1 MEILELR
8 NRVDRQLQEQFRRR
22 RPDDPAV
29 NLRKTLVDELIQLDE
44 EGCEVEAITAEVLAA
59 DALSMDVATAEAYLT
74 RLEGLPMRSDFQY
87 EEPSDLAGIQAGR
100 PARRAVPAADVS
112 DYKRRL
118 RGAWIGRCAGCTL
131 GKPVEGWSR
140 AEIRELLDAA
150 DIGNLRFYVPYLE
163 PNPTGRAWHPSA
175 VY

>member
-1 MEILELR
+1 MGILELR

-59 DALSMDVATAEAYLT
+59 DVLSMDVTTTETYLA
-74 RLEGLPMRSDFQY
+74 RLDGLPLRSDFHF
-87 EEPSDLAGIQAGR
+87 EEPSDLAGIQAAR
-100 PARRAVPAADVS
+100 PSQRPIPKANDS
-112 DYKRRL
+112 DYERRL

-140 AEIRELLDAA
+140 GEIRELLDAA
-150 DIGNLRFYVPYLE
+150 DIGDLRFLSLI
-163 PNPTGRAWHPSA
+163 HI
-175 VY
+175 